1 MQLANRFAG
10 FELLQCELETS
21 ANVTAFL
28 GRGDKAVQV
37 AMINKGAAAV
47 RVKLADGLPE
57 GKPREVLVLSGP
69 SLAATTGVGVRAIEA
84 RGGSAVLA
92 PYSAQLWCW
101 EANR

>member
-1 MQLANRFAG
+1 MKLANRFAG
-10 FELLQCELETS
+10 FEMLQCELETS

-28 GRGDKAVQV
+28 GRRDEVVQV